1 LIVVFALVSDRDE
14 SDFRLADEE
23 HQVHHELTR
32 SLGSLSEGEPD
43 GSSNT
48 ISNTA
53 CKQADHV
60 PVHPP
65 DDAARILQLRTD
77 GSDCDQLLTMIEQGG
92 LHTLLRIVQR
102 TDGENSDA
110 FDSTIKWIK
119 NIVVSC
125 CEPHSS
131 SAADVLAVWGFAT
144 GETVVELMR
153 EGIGQFSGIE
163 ECMREGS
170 RERRSL
176 DAGICVVHNVLGMI
190 LSAHKTRSLHTLSD
204 ESLLSVVKQLMC
216 LRLDARVSCFEELV
230 MQCIDV
236 SCSEISDKQWHDLG
250 ACDDIAY
257 GLASWAFIRHWVVA
271 QSVRLLVGQSEFV
284 ESRLREVRANVAM
297 KALQRVHQQSEH
309 ATPITCAS
317 HAVEILE
324 ECVKSFTTDEESNV
338 WRSSTIVQL
347 VQAVI
352 AFKANTIEHD
362 VDHDLVQ
369 RIKAASE
376 SLRNRAKTQPQRMDC
391 ILLRER
397 TNFLDRLASNLTP
410 N

>member
-1 LIVVFALVSDRDE
+1 
-14 SDFRLADEE
+14 
-23 HQVHHELTR
+23 
-32 SLGSLSEGEPD
+32 
-43 GSSNT
+43 
-48 ISNTA
+48 
-53 CKQADHV
+53 
-60 PVHPP
+60 
-65 DDAARILQLRTD
+65 
-77 GSDCDQLLTMIEQGG
+77 
-92 LHTLLRIVQR
+92 
-102 TDGENSDA
+102 
-110 FDSTIKWIK
+110 
-119 NIVVSC
+119 
-125 CEPHSS
+125 
-131 SAADVLAVWGFAT
+131 
-144 GETVVELMR
+144 
-153 EGIGQFSGIE
+153 
-163 ECMREGS
+163 
-170 RERRSL
+170 
-176 DAGICVVHNVLGMI
+176 
-190 LSAHKTRSLHTLSD
+190 
-204 ESLLSVVKQLMC
+204 
-216 LRLDARVSCFEELV
+216 

-297 KALQRVHQQSEH
+297 KALKRVHQQSEH